1 MVATRDNL
9 DHPTWLFFVLDPV
22 AGVSFDRVLEVAG
35 WIEER
40 LEALGLPK
48 TNGGDGLHTFV
59 PLVPSYTFEEVRAW
73 LRAFIAALSRRYPG
87 AITSDKQLA
96 ARHGRVLID
105 YAQNVQGKSIV
116 APYSVR
122 AKPHAPVSTPLRWV
136 EVHVRQV
143 RPTDFTLRTVPERV
157 RQMGTPL
164 ARWDQHSQC

>member
-1 MVATRDNL
+1 MA
-9 DHPTWLFFVLDPV
+9 
-22 AGVSFDRVLEVAG
+22 A
-35 WIEER
+35 R
-40 LEALGLPK
+40 LHRCA
-48 TNGGDGLHTFV
+48 V
-59 PLVPSYTFEEVRAW
+59 P
-73 LRAFIAALSRRYPG
+73 ALSG

-136 EVHVRQV
+136 EVHARQV

-164 ARWDQHSQC
+164 ARWDQHSQCNDALL